1 MVVMVR
7 MMAVSAMAMA
17 VAPGAEV
24 AAAVEEKYLPTSNI
38 NVILTTYLK
47 PTPLSWV
54 QYFCNRNV
62 NIGIIFLSIGNSQRW
77 LYNTQKSKSDWL
89 FNTQPRG
96 LQSEKY

>member
-1 MVVMVR
+1 MVVMV
-7 MMAVSAMAMA
+7 MMMMAVAAMAVSA
-17 VAPGAEV
+17 VAEV

-47 PTPLSWV
+47 PKPLSWV

-62 NIGIIFLSIGNSQRW
+62 NIGIIFLSIGNSQQW

-89 FNTQPRG
+89 FNTQPRR